1 MPQRIS
7 TVVSFTKVIIKVK
20 DMRKKVYN
28 VFGIL
33 ALVAVSFA
41 GIKGCVE
48 KKEYKAQVRDL
59 QTRLAQATEEPEV
72 VFVYDSVPVYRTKV
86 VEVDK
91 TDYKKQLADKKLIK
105 ELGLKVSQLES
116 ENQVLLNTKASVEL
130 DSVNDSVLCYSD
142 KWIDFCFH
150 NNSRILDCEVR
161 DSLSTY
167 IAREP
172 KHKFLWF
179 RWGTKGY
186 NVSIVSHNPRCV
198 VEYNKYIK
206 VKK

>member
-1 MPQRIS
+1 M
-7 TVVSFTKVIIKVK
+7 VVLFTKVISKVK
-20 DMRKKVYN
+20 DMRKKVYD
-28 VFGIL
+28 VLGIL
-33 ALVAVSFA
+33 ALVALSFVA
-41 GIKGCVE
+41 IKGCNE

-59 QTRLAQATEEPEV
+59 QVRLAQATEEPQV
-72 VFVYDSVPVYRTKV
+72 SYIKDSVPVYRTKV

-91 TDYKKQLADKKLIK
+91 TDYKKQLADKELIK
-105 ELGLKVSQLES
+105 ELGLKASQLKS
-116 ENQVLLNTKASVEL
+116 ENQMLLSTKASVKL
-130 DSVNDSVLCYSD
+130 DSVNDSVLTYND
-142 KWIDFCFH
+142 KWIDICFH
-150 NNSRILDCEVR
+150 KFSRILDCEVR

-167 IAREP
+167 VSREY

-198 VEYNKYIK
+198 VKYNKYIK